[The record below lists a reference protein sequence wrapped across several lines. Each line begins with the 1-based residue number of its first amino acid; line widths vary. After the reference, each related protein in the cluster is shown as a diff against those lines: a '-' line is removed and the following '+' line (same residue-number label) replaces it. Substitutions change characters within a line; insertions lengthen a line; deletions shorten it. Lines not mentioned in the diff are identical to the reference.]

1 MGAAAAT
8 QFKCEEE
15 ALKAGKTQEDIDAW
29 KKSNAAS
36 AVSSSPAIAGASVL
50 YSSEL
55 YLFPAFQ
62 NIWLHSTMVLQV
74 QWHCNTYT
82 TPRFHNS

>member
-8 QFKCEEE
+8 QFISEAE
-15 ALKAGKTQEDIDAW
+15 ALKAGKTQEEIDAW

-36 AVSSSPAIAGASVL
+36 AVASSPAIAGASVL

-55 YLFPAFQ
+55 YLFPTFR
-62 NIWLHSTMVLQV
+62 NI
-74 QWHCNTYT
+74 
-82 TPRFHNS
+82 